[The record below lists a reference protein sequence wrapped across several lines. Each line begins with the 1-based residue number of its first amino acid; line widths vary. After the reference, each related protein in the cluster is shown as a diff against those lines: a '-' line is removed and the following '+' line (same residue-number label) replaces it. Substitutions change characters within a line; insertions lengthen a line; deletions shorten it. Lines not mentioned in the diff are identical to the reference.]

1 MAVQTIQPVTM
12 HLCIAVEQYH
22 IAIGMQHHAS
32 VDRVDEAGID
42 RVFQQGKSGFRSLPQ
57 KALNPGSG
65 LQSITT
71 ISQAVR
77 WGNASTLSKQRR
89 VSSIRDK
96 PG

>member
-42 RVFQQGKSGFRSLPQ
+42 RVFPAR
-57 KALNPGSG
+57 
-65 LQSITT
+65 
-71 ISQAVR
+71 
-77 WGNASTLSKQRR
+77 
-89 VSSIRDK
+89 
-96 PG
+96 